1 MIPKIET
8 ASRQEIKTFQEQK
21 LQSLLVYLQQ
31 YSPYYKDLFANNNI
45 DISQIRLLEDLHKI
59 PVTTKTD
66 LQLRNDDFFCVPK
79 TEIIDFATTSGTLG
93 KPVTFGLT
101 DNDLERLAYNEAIS
115 LACAGINKGDT
126 VQLMTTIDRC
136 FVAGLAYFLGLKK
149 LGAGII
155 RIGAGTPQ
163 LQWDSILANRPKYLI
178 AVPSFLLKLI
188 DYAQEHNID
197 YNNSGIEGI
206 VCIGEALKKQDLSN
220 SILADKILA
229 KWQVNLFSTYASTEM
244 STAFTE
250 CSAQSG
256 GHHHPELIIIEVL
269 NNDNMPVSGGET
281 GELTITTLGVEAMPL
296 LRFKTGDMVQVIET
310 PCTCGRTTV
319 RLGPVVG
326 RKDHMIKYKG
336 TTVYP
341 PAIYDL
347 LNHFDAIQLYQIILS
362 TNESGNDDV
371 HIKITAT
378 DNSPAFLNEIRLYL
392 KSKIRVTPGL
402 EFVPFEQLSRTVF
415 DIKSRKPIYLIDKR
429 TK

>member
-31 YSPYYKDLFANNNI
+31 YSPYYKELFSKNNI

-220 SILADKILA
+220 SILGDKILL

-296 LRFKTGDMVQVIET
+296 LRFKTGDMVQLIET

-319 RLGPVVG
+319 RVGPVVG

>member
-8 ASRQEIKTFQEQK
+8 ATRQEIKTFQEQQ

-31 YSPYYKDLFANNNI
+31 SSPFYRELFAINKI

-66 LQLRNDDFFCVPK
+66 LQLRNNDFFCVPK
-79 TEIIDFATTSGTLG
+79 SEIIDFATTSGTLG

-101 DNDLERLAYNEAIS
+101 NNDLERLAYNEAIS
-115 LACAGINKGDT
+115 LACAGIAKGDT

-163 LQWDSILANRPKYLI
+163 LQWDSILANKPKYLI

-188 DYAQEHNID
+188 DYAQEHDID

-220 SILADKILA
+220 SILADKILS
-229 KWQVNLFSTYASTEM
+229 KWQVRLFSTYASTEM

-250 CSAQSG
+250 CSAHSG

-269 NNDNMPVSGGET
+269 NNDNVPVANGEV

-296 LRFKTGDMVQVIET
+296 LRFKTGDMVQVIDAV
-310 PCTCGRTTV
+310 CTCGRTTV
-319 RLGPVVG
+319 RVGPVVG

-362 TNESGNDDV
+362 TNETGNDDV
-371 HIKITAT
+371 LIKITAT
-378 DNSPAFLNEIRLYL
+378 DNSPEFLNEIKSYL
-392 KSKIRVTPGL
+392 KSKIRVTPEL

-415 DIKSRKPIYLIDKR
+415 DIKSRKPIYLVDKR
-429 TK
+429 IK